1 MYEKVLENLE
11 IDDRIE
17 NSYKGSFT
25 FKGREVRIHIDP
37 DGENLEETM
46 ALARKFLSSLEEY
59 DKKARGYVVDNSL
72 QSYNEDWREEDEPIL
87 TAEEFDKNLRL
98 DGINFL
104 STDSVDFFYS
114 ENNMFGGHSLIPQVL
129 DGENFEYL
137 QMYG

>member
-1 MYEKVLENLE
+1 MYEKVLGNLE
-11 IDDRIE
+11 VDESIE
-17 NSYKGSFT
+17 NSYKGSFI
-25 FKGREVRIHIDP
+25 FKGNEIRIHVDT
-37 DGENLEETM
+37 DGEKIEETIG
-46 ALARKFLSSLEEY
+46 LARKFLFALEKY
-59 DKKARGYVVDNSL
+59 DKKARDYIVANSL

-98 DGINFL
+98 NGINFL

-114 ENNMFGGHSLIPQVL
+114 ENNMFGGHWLILQVF

>member
-11 IDDRIE
+11 IDERIE

-25 FKGREVRIHIDP
+25 FKGREVRIHLDP
-37 DGENLEETM
+37 DGESFEETL
-46 ALARKFLSSLEEY
+46 ALARKFLSSLEVY
-59 DKKARGYVVDNSL
+59 DKKARSYVVETSL
-72 QSYNEDWREEDEPIL
+72 NSYNENWREEDEPIL
-87 TAEEFDKNLRL
+87 TAEEFDKNLQL

-114 ENNMFGGHSLIPQVL
+114 ENNMFGGHSLIPQVF